1 MAWGYENEI
10 SYHFAPTTKSKNKLE
25 MKVVEEYRY
34 NIRGYMINSVRTIG
48 KAKVFVDIIE

>member
-1 MAWGYENEI
+1 MAWGNNEI
-10 SYHFAPTTKSKNKLE
+10 SYYFAPNTKSKNELE

-34 NIRGYMINSVRTIG
+34 NIKGYMINSVRTIG

>member
-1 MAWGYENEI
+1 MAWGNNEI